1 MRCKWVNILM
11 DPKTLHNIAET
22 FSIDGLAWHTLFYH
36 QTHTLYLIKPCIPG
50 ISMTKY
56 RYIYDKL
63 SQTLSNCSTEDIQME
78 ISICWVKSQNAPESK
93 RYKRYKNID
102 GSIFYLGHSITK
114 NSLNF
119 NPGWGLRLFIIKR
132 ERASRRAQITFS
144 PHNYFVL
151 WIFFSSASRFLIIL
165 NRS

>member
-1 MRCKWVNILM
+1 MRCNWVNMLM

-22 FSIDGLAWHTLFYH
+22 FSIDGIAWHTLFS
-36 QTHTLYLIKPCIPG
+36 G

-63 SQTLSNCSTEDIQME
+63 SQTLSNCSTEDTQME

-102 GSIFYLGHSITK
+102 GSIFYLGHSIAK
-114 NSLNF
+114 NTLNF
-119 NPGWGLRLFIIKR
+119 NPGWGLRLFIIKK

-151 WIFFSSASRFLIIL
+151 WIFFSSVSQFLIML